1 MYVHVITCII
11 CIIFIITDEINFEDL
26 LTDLLDVM
34 YLYQRL
40 CPSLLAQANFTI
52 SKIITDY
59 KHGKDDVNS
68 FLKLSPSLLSS
79 TLCLLLEAPIDSLR
93 SLIQV
98 ST

>member
-1 MYVHVITCII
+1 
-11 CIIFIITDEINFEDL
+11 
-26 LTDLLDVM
+26 M

-59 KHGKDDVNS
+59 KRGGDDVNS

-98 ST
+98 STCTYMFVIVKHWQGCGQLQL